1 MSEIDISMARETIR
15 KWNELAQAAL
25 DESSEEFRRDPPRTD
40 WVVPMELNVDG
51 DVLYVRSRDISGEGL
66 GLTCRAKLDEGKLV
80 QVRQDQNEPWV
91 PARIV
96 HATQTIGGHKLGVT
110 LKFEV

>member
-1 MSEIDISMARETIR
+1 MSEIDINMARETIR
-15 KWNELAQAAL
+15 KWNEMAQAAQGHSP
-25 DESSEEFRRDPPRTD
+25 DEFRRDQPRTD

-51 DVLYVRSRDISGEGL
+51 DVLYVRSRDISSEGL
-66 GLTCRAKLDEGKLV
+66 GLTCRAKLAEGKLV
-80 QVRQDQNEPWV
+80 QVRQDQSEPWV

-96 HATQTIGGHKLGVT
+96 HVTQTVGGHKVGVT